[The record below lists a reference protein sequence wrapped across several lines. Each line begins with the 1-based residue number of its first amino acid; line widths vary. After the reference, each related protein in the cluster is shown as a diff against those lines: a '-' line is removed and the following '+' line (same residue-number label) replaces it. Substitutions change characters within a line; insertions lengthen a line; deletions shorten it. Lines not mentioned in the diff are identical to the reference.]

1 MRLKTV
7 ILSLLLILSALALLI
22 IQAAHPVHAPDSLFV
37 RGIVNFLPTQTLPV
51 ATNTLNVVTYNLGYG
66 SGMLNN
72 QGVIYDREFILK
84 NLDAAAKILAEKKA
98 DVIAF
103 QEIDFDSH
111 RTFGINQLEYLAKK
125 LDLAHG
131 AYALNW
137 SKRYL
142 PFPYWPPQIHFGR
155 MQSGLAIL
163 SRYPILANEVTILE
177 KPKNNPF
184 WYNWFY
190 LERTVQHA
198 VVDVGPIKIDFFNLH
213 LEAFDYD
220 TRQAQAVKLAR
231 LIPAENPNPAIV
243 LGDFNDPE
251 KITLDKNLKDAAT
264 TFAEISNLSP
274 VFPIGSAKTFPAD
287 KPFEHLDHIFVS
299 KEFLV
304 RDTDVP
310 TLETSDHLPVW
321 VELEMQ

>member
-1 MRLKTV
+1 M
-7 ILSLLLILSALALLI
+7 ILSLCFILSALALII
-22 IQAAHPVHAPDSLFV
+22 IQAAYPVHTPDSPFV
-37 RGIVNFLPTQTLPV
+37 RGIANFLPAETPSV
-51 ATNTLNVVTYNLGYG
+51 ATKHLHVVTFNLGYG
-66 SGMLNN
+66 SGMFNN
-72 QGVIYDREFILK
+72 QGVIYDRDFIIK
-84 NLDAAAKILAEKKA
+84 NLDAAAKILAKKKA

-125 LDLAHG
+125 LNLAHG

-142 PFPYWPPQIHFGR
+142 PFPYWPPRIHFGR

-163 SRYPILANEVTILE
+163 SRYPILSNEVTILE
-177 KPKNNPF
+177 KPKSNPF

-198 VVDVGPIKIDFFNLH
+198 VVQVGTKKIDFFNLH

-220 TRQAQAVKLAR
+220 TRLAQAAR
-231 LIPAENPNPAIV
+231 LASLIPSENNNPVIV

-251 KITLDKNLKDAAT
+251 KITLEKKRKDAAT
-264 TFAEISNLSP
+264 AFAEIAKLSP
-274 VFPIGSAKTFPAD
+274 VLPIGSVKTFSAD

-299 KEFLV
+299 KDFLV
-304 RDTDVP
+304 QGTDVP